1 MPNTTFTK
9 LELANWQ
16 SVVEKAFS
24 SPVAQWDQETITI
37 VEASISALNDGV
49 LRIMQPSNNGW
60 KHFPWLQKAI
70 LCYFKLHS
78 NTTYF
83 HSGLPY
89 KDKVPSRFSDE
100 ASLNA
105 WNGRIVPPAHA
116 RYGSYIGNHCVIMPS
131 FINIG
136 AYVDDFTMI
145 DTWSTVGAG
154 AQIGKNVHISGGAGI
169 GGILEPPQASPT
181 IIEDACFIGA
191 RSEIAEGVVVKQ
203 GAVIAMGTFISQS
216 TRIYDRTTKKTFY
229 GVIPE
234 NAVVVPGN
242 IPSSDGSYSLNA
254 AIIVKYADAKT
265 RAKIG
270 INQLLRD

>member
-1 MPNTTFTK
+1 MNK
-9 LELANWQ
+9 NQEIIEQAYSSNMENMDKNEV
-16 SVVEKAFS
+16 SKAVE
-24 SPVAQWDQETITI
+24 ETIT
-37 VEASISALNDGV
+37 SLNSGE
-49 LRIMQPSNNGW
+49 LRVAEYIDNDW
-60 KHFPWLQKAI
+60 KVNQWVKKAI
-70 LCYFKLHS
+70 LVSFKLRENKITDTGYTKFYDKLTS
-78 NTTYF
+78 KFNNIEEEYLKKNNIRVVPQAIAREGTYV
-83 HSGLPY
+83 GKNVVL
-89 KDKVPSRFSDE
+89 
-100 ASLNA
+100 
-105 WNGRIVPPAHA
+105 
-116 RYGSYIGNHCVIMPS
+116 MPS
-131 FINIG
+131 FMNIG

-229 GVIPE
+229 GVVPE